1 MNVTG
6 TSIAESIARNA
17 VIISFTP
24 STFNIS
30 PITIKENKSLY
41 CIINIF
47 QSLALIEHCH
57 TTALLSHKD
66 YILMIYIHKLRFDY
80 ISDRYGFDLITDQ
93 NINDFL
99 DAFRLFEEKD
109 WHDIIVDNA
118 LDYKEFDKNR
128 KTKQYFPDY
137 YWSKGIYKFRISRKY
152 RAFGYRENN
161 IFYVLRFDLDH
172 ELSDNG

>member
-1 MNVTG
+1 
-6 TSIAESIARNA
+6 
-17 VIISFTP
+17 
-24 STFNIS
+24 
-30 PITIKENKSLY
+30 
-41 CIINIF
+41 
-47 QSLALIEHCH
+47 
-57 TTALLSHKD
+57 
-66 YILMIYIHKLRFDY
+66 MIYIHKLRFDY